1 MLSGFAV
8 AMCTVFDPT
17 LICRPPPPAL
27 PSAGAFRVWCQEQM
41 RELTGS
47 ADVTLCE
54 FLLTVESNSE
64 LAEYC
69 TLYLGSS
76 PAVSQGGRGRWQL
89 CTGRA
94 VLEFVGA
101 VGMCRA
107 LHALAGQPGS
117 RQGHRTTAIVR
128 GTRRHAHPT
137 EPTQTHTTRR
147 WPALPLS
154 S

>member
-1 MLSGFAV
+1 
-8 AMCTVFDPT
+8 
-17 LICRPPPPAL
+17 
-27 PSAGAFRVWCQEQM
+27 M

-76 PAVSQGGRGRWQL
+76 PAVRGGRGGWQL

-94 VLEFVGA
+94 VWACVGA
-101 VGMCRA
+101 VGMFRA

-117 RQGHRTTAIVR
+117 RQGHRTIEIVQ

-137 EPTQTHTTRR
+137 LPTHTHTTRR
-147 WPALPLS
+147 WPGLPLS